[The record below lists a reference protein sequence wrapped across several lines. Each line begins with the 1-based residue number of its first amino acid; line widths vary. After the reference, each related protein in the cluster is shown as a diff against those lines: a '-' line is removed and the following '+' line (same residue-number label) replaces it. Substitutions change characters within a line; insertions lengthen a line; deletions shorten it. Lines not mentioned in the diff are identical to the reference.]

1 MSMCNFKIHN
11 TQNKIP
17 CFVGHSSLTL
27 SVYDNVKRYHTCE
40 NVSIEKID
48 QQNDSW
54 FSDRAFIVI
63 TSDIAFKIQTIKYL
77 EQKNVTF
84 FSLIDISTHLGA
96 NTTIGHGCCV
106 FSFNDMTVGHVSI
119 GNHCIVGMHNV
130 LSHDCIVEDYCHVGH
145 YGFFSFCKIG
155 VGTVFGIRTTMIGQ
169 LEGYINTADFC
180 NFITGSTIT
189 KTVDKA
195 GTYYG
200 NRRLST
206 STSLTKRIL

>member
-1 MSMCNFKIHN
+1 M
-11 TQNKIP
+11 TQ
-17 CFVGHSSLTL
+17 
-27 SVYDNVKRYHTCE
+27 SVFAIIEQYHDCE
-40 NVSIEKID
+40 NVIIEELY
-48 QQNDSW
+48 QQPADW
-54 FSDRAFIVI
+54 FEKRSFIVI

-106 FSFNDMTVGHVSI
+106 FSFNDMTVGHVAI

-145 YGFFSFCKIG
+145 YGFFTFCKIG
-155 VGTVFGIRTTMIGQ
+155 VGTVFGIRTTMIPQ
-169 LEGYINTADFC
+169 LKGYINTADFC

-189 KTVDKA
+189 KTVDKS